1 MALELSEY
9 SAARIGQI
17 WTSDDH
23 DFLVR
28 TLARIDQTCVD
39 VWNRIRTETR
49 EAPKRL
55 DELLSLELP
64 PSRGNPDVLD
74 LPFDEAP
81 DAPDV

>member
-1 MALELSEY
+1 MAVELSEY

-39 VWNRIRTETR
+39 V
-49 EAPKRL
+49 
-55 DELLSLELP
+55 
-64 PSRGNPDVLD
+64 NPEIICESGLVA
-74 LPFDEAP
+74 EN
-81 DAPDV
+81 